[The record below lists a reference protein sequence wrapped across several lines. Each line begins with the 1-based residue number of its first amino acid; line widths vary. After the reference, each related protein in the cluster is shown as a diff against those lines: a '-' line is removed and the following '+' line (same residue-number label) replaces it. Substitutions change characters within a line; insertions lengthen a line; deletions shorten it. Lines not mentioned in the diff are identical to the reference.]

1 MIRLS
6 LVLSLLF
13 LFGCTGVPEKSVAT
27 NTSVPEKSIATNT
40 STIRVDNTQ
49 CGPTPATRLELERLG
64 ETVVASA
71 LMRVTASETVIVT
84 FFSGRDGDWSV
95 MVDSRNGISCMV
107 MWGKHWSMA
116 GQES

>member
-13 LFGCTGVPEKSVAT
+13 LVGCSG
-27 NTSVPEKSIATNT
+27 VPEKSIATNT
-40 STIRVDNTQ
+40 STIRVDSTQ
-49 CGPTPATRLELERLG
+49 CGPTAITRLELEELG

-71 LMRVTASETVIVT
+71 LMRVTASETVVVT
-84 FFSGRDGDWSV
+84 FFSGRDGDWTV

-107 MWGKHWSMA
+107 MWGKYWSMA
-116 GQES
+116 RQES

>member
-6 LVLSLLF
+6 LVLSFFL
-13 LFGCTGVPEKSVAT
+13 LFGCTG
-27 NTSVPEKSIATNT
+27 TSVPEKSIAANT
-40 STIRVDNTQ
+40 STIRVNNTQ
-49 CGPTPATRLELERLG
+49 CGPTPDSRRELEELG

-71 LMRVTASETVIVT
+71 LMQVTASETVIVT
-84 FFSGRDGDWSV
+84 FFSGRNGDWTV

-107 MWGKHWSMA
+107 MWGQHWSMA

>member
-1 MIRLS
+1 MRLS

-13 LFGCTGVPEKSVAT
+13 LVGCTGVPA
-27 NTSVPEKSIATNT
+27 KSIATNT
-40 STIRVDNTQ
+40 SVIRVNNTQ
-49 CGPTPATRLELERLG
+49 CGPTPATRRELEELG

-71 LMRVTASETVIVT
+71 LMQVTASETVIVT
-84 FFSGRDGDWSV
+84 FFSGRDGDWTV

-107 MWGKHWSMA
+107 MWGQYWRMA